1 MLPNEPRA
9 SKNARPGADTR
20 RGSVQLSDSLSVS
33 AGKAWRSLRAHPWL
47 KICALLISLLV
58 WAILIA
64 GDEDIQRE
72 KTITDAVVTVVGLET
87 LQSRALTITDDLT
100 ATPIKVK
107 MRVKVAQRNYQ
118 TVTAQNFA
126 PRLDLSKITQAGEN
140 QEVKFSQ
147 ALTTYGTVLEFTPA
161 SVTVNVEEYSQRGR
175 IPVEVVPYG
184 TAASPLWFDTPIA
197 DPAQVTVSGPR
208 SLVNQVARAAVRLPI
223 ETLDI
228 SRVSNSVSA
237 LIELQDSA
245 GNPIDSPLLRV
256 TSELVNTRSAR
267 VDVDVYPMR
276 ELPIDTS
283 IAVRGTP
290 AHGYEIN
297 RTMMVPQSVMVAGPA
312 AALERLQTIY
322 VETPIDVSG
331 ASEAVQGRSGLR
343 LAPELKYSSA
353 SEVVILAAVREATHT
368 HTYTDVA
375 VEVRGTDAALEAW
388 VPVPFMSV
396 TLSGPYLT
404 MERVTAE
411 DVRLYVDATGLE
423 AGETALPVQ
432 CAVNNL
438 TGYTFA
444 AQLPELLVTVK
455 QRGEE

>member
-9 SKNARPGADTR
+9 PQSARPAVEAR
-20 RGSVQLSDSLSVS
+20 RGSVQLTDPLSVT
-33 AGKAWRSLRAHPWL
+33 AGKAWRSMRTHPWL
-47 KICALLISLLV
+47 KVCALLISLLV
-58 WAILIA
+58 WAVLIA
-64 GDEDIQRE
+64 GDEDVQRE
-72 KTITDAVVTVVGLET
+72 KTIADAVVTVVGLEA
-87 LQSRALTITDDLT
+87 LQSRALTVTDDLT
-100 ATPIKVK
+100 SAPIKVK
-107 MRVKVAQRNYQ
+107 MRVRVAQRNYQ

-126 PRLDLSKITQAGEN
+126 PRLDLSRITQAGEN
-140 QEVKFSQ
+140 QEIKFSQ

-161 SVTVNVEEYSQRGR
+161 SITVNVEEYGQRSR
-175 IPVEVVPYG
+175 IPVEVSPVG
-184 TAASPLWFDTPIA
+184 AASTPLWFDTPTA

-208 SLVNQVARAAVRLPI
+208 SLVDQVARASVKLPI
-223 ETLDI
+223 ETLDL
-228 SRVSNSVSA
+228 SRTHNSISA

-245 GNPIDSPLLRV
+245 GNPIQSPLMRV
-256 TSELVNTRSAR
+256 TSELVNMQSVR
-267 VDVDVYPMR
+267 VDVDVYPMK

-297 RTMMVPQSVMVAGPA
+297 RTMMVPQTVMVAGPA

-368 HTYTDVA
+368 HTYSDVR
-375 VEVRGTDAALEAW
+375 VEVRGTDAALDSRIPLRA
-388 VPVPFMSV
+388 MSV
-396 TLSGPYLT
+396 TLSGPYLE
-404 MERVTAE
+404 MERVTA
-411 DVRLYVDATGLE
+411 DDIHLYVDASGLS
-423 AGETALPVQ
+423 AGDAILPVQ

-438 TGYTFA
+438 SAFTFSP
-444 AQLPELLVTVK
+444 QMPEIMVTLVE
-455 QRGEE
+455 REE